1 MRIAV
6 LDNDRSQAD
15 LICQILSAARHTCHS
30 LQSGT
35 ALLEHLKQEKSE
47 LLIMNWQVKDMTS
60 ADVLHWM
67 RNNLPPIFPVLVLA
81 NCSDED
87 SIVAAMAA
95 GANDYIIKP
104 IRRGELL
111 TRTKA
116 LLRHAYPE
124 LDAVEETRFG
134 KFIFD
139 HRSSRVKTAGGVIGL
154 TLKEFELALLL
165 FRHLGRPLSR
175 AFIKEAI
182 WAHDT
187 DVPSRTVDT
196 HISRVRSKL
205 GLHPANG
212 FRLISVYSYG
222 YRLEQLPE

>member
-6 LDNDRSQAD
+6 LDNDRSEAD

-30 LQSGT
+30 FQSGT
-35 ALLEHLKQEKSE
+35 ALLEHLKHEKSE
-47 LLIMNWQVKDMTS
+47 LLIMNWQVKDMS
-60 ADVLHWM
+60 GSDVLRWI
-67 RNNLPPIFPVLVLA
+67 RSNIPPTFPTLVLA

-104 IRRGELL
+104 IRRSELL
-111 TRTKA
+111 TRTQV
-116 LLRHAYPE
+116 LLKLAYPE
-124 LDAVEETRFG
+124 LDVDETRFG
-134 KFIFD
+134 KYIFD
-139 HRSSRVKTAGGVIGL
+139 HRSGRVKTAGGVIAL
-154 TLKEFELALLL
+154 TQKEFELALLL

-182 WAHDT
+182 WPRDT

-196 HISRVRSKL
+196 HVSRVRSKL
-205 GLHPANG
+205 GLHPENG